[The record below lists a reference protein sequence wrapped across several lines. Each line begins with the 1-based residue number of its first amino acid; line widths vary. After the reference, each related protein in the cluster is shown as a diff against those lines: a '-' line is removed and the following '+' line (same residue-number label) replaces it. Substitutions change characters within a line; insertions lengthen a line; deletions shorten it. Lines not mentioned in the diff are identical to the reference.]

1 MGQTVAMRRFVAALF
16 VGSLVLAACSDENQ
30 SDGDTATM
38 PTDAPGNTDGSA
50 SPDGEPAGTQTFT
63 DLEQTHVDTPV
74 DYPQTPPVGG
84 PHNPVWQTCA
94 FYDTAIMTERG
105 VHSMEHGAVWITYS
119 PDLDAAAIDAL
130 KALQAGG
137 EEVLVSPFEGLPT
150 PIVASAWGKQLQ
162 VDTADDPALAQFV
175 RYFDDGP
182 QTPEKNTPGA
192 QGTDET
198 VG

>member
-74 DYPQTPPVGG
+74 DYAQTPPVGG

-94 FYDTAIMTERG
+94 FYDKAIMTERG

-175 RYFDDGP
+175 RFFDDGP
-182 QTPEKNTPGA
+182 QTPEKNTPCA

>member
-119 PDLDAAAIDAL
+119 PDLGAAAIDAL

-182 QTPEKNTPGA
+182 QTPEKNTPCA

>member
-182 QTPEKNTPGA
+182 QTPEKNTPCA

>member
-50 SPDGEPAGTQTFT
+50 SPDGEPAGTQTFI

-175 RYFDDGP
+175 RFFDDGP
-182 QTPEKNTPGA
+182 QTPEKNTPCA

>member
-1 MGQTVAMRRFVAALF
+1 MRRLAALALA
-16 VGSLVLAACSDENQ
+16 GLLVMSACSDDNE

-38 PTDAPGNTDGSA
+38 PTEAPGVTSGGGQGS
-50 SPDGEPAGTQTFT
+50 EPEGTQTFT
-63 DLEQTHVDTPV
+63 GLEQTHVDTPV

-94 FYDTAIMTERG
+94 FYDQPIMTERG

-119 PDLDAAAIDAL
+119 PDLPAAQVDTL
-130 KALQAGG
+130 KALQASGK
-137 EEVLVSPFEGLPT
+137 EVLVSPFEGLPT
-150 PIVASAWGKQLQ
+150 PVVASAWGKQLQ
-162 VDTADDPALAQFV
+162 LESADDPRLAQFV
-175 RYFDDGP
+175 AYFDDGP
-182 QTPEKNTPGA
+182 QTPELDTPCA